1 MCTDIHCMQVNTAL
15 SAVEKIAA
23 ALAGKSESEIADTLW
38 KDIVCK
44 AQGHDGAHAMR
55 TIAQLI

>member
-1 MCTDIHCMQVNTAL
+1 MQVNTAL